1 MESNGNIRIIYYNNL
16 EKELPSNKII
26 YFVIIMIKI
35 LPIFIITHDWNISF
49 NKGISYWIR
58 KLVLCE
64 LIKKNIP
71 YDVYPYF
78 IFLMF
83 LSLLFTLIIYRT
95 YHFLVYKKK
104 IFKLYSFIVFYI
116 FYVFNQFLISIFVEV
131 IFNDKK
137 EKYSKS
143 LYYILITLICIL
155 TYFMFYS
162 NVFLCSVVINSPII
176 ITNYSFMIN
185 PLNEIDYITP
195 LLSLIQAF
203 VQLEFYLE
211 FKTIILLKNIVRGI
225 YILYYIKEMITF
237 DKYYSKFKFEYYK
250 RIFISSCFISCLIEW
265 CFLYDYKNK
274 LIILQKDFGII
285 FLKLIIE
292 LNLSIVLTDI
302 YFHFDR
308 NILEKTIE
316 NFSSKNI
323 NSLDNNMIKFFNII
337 YNGDRLHTLKILLLR
352 LNKTLEKSI
361 HHPKCKDSSCYYCYE
376 YSYKE
381 FNFQIGNFIELKSRK
396 NSINSLEKEFPLLY
410 KYLYN
415 EITSFYLG
423 FSSQKMN
430 VIINKIIII
439 ISFFFLFEKN
449 YMKCLYIL
457 EKLNS
462 LDNEKKNQYYL
473 DQNKVLINRVVIYHR
488 TKGQEHKKIV
498 LFNSNNE
505 NIGKIL
511 KAENL
516 IKNSLNSVKN
526 IMNNFNNDIVEF
538 YCFADMIKNF
548 YKEYNILNKK
558 INNLFGNSKC
568 NVPYSKQKF
577 LIYFNYI
584 YGEIPKN
591 LTNSFDTFFSL
602 QNSSLIEI
610 VMKNTYLLLF
620 TVIFSLKDI
629 HLQIKY
635 GSEDLINKLRYNTN
649 EFKNLDINKL
659 FAKTFYKSYKYTI
672 INFLRNGNELLNI
685 NNFCILDKD
694 KYVVLFNVEGTSL
707 YTKEGIILFLKLKDA
722 KEQKLIKE
730 NNKKNNKK
738 KINFCGSCFLF
749 TNNNGRI
756 VSLSRGFEEY
766 FYLKYEV
773 LKQNNLNVRDI
784 FKLNKLED
792 KGYYEAN
799 LFDIYDNIIDIFTDK
814 IGLIGEDDFSK
825 AILQIKEVKSNLSLS
840 NINFIMNINYE
851 KREMKREE
859 KKIKIYYLFF
869 IDVSTK
875 DNNNFLSINKINFDP
890 TTPKSEKSLVE
901 SSVTQKNEIDKFLQT
916 SLKQKILYS
925 NKLSYFVLKKYF
937 NISFD
942 THKNNI
948 KEDEMS
954 NLLNHKNKRN
964 QNLIEKNSFTKELSI
979 KLNDDFINVNKKN
992 SFKDL
997 RQYLLSQKGKSKFG
1011 FFFRIIYS
1019 FSCPILFLI
1028 TFIYKIKNIIE
1039 QEDFF
1044 KAHVNYEM
1052 VGITLNDLLLKVL
1065 QMQFQGNNIQP
1076 KILENRFNNSFE
1088 NHRHILSE
1096 REYDYNTF
1104 YIQFYQFYTSK
1115 IISSDVYFYE
1125 MYKKKYN
1132 FRYPLRSGK
1141 KNEILYQMESLHV
1154 SILLSPINN
1163 LGPIEILYNHS
1174 NIYYNNDNVLKSNLS
1189 FESFYYGA
1197 YSYIGFLRNF
1207 LAGYK
1212 YYNNEITNYFAVNIL
1227 DKKIAHQ
1234 QTISLYI
1241 IIIIVFFIAY
1251 SFLYFLIF
1259 YLETKILFAKYHLV
1273 HTLLRFFNNYI
1284 LKKTIIIYDYVDFSQ
1299 KNIKIKE
1306 ILSHLKFENDIE
1318 QVTNIK
1324 YIFSGQID
1332 EYNLIKVRPLLVKY
1346 KGITSKYLD
1355 LEKKTILEESKD
1367 ELSLIFKKSSFLYE
1381 QPELSKQN
1389 HLNISNSNKGS
1400 KKNKTIKLNIKNLDN
1415 SKSKE
1420 KSKINNKDKN
1430 TSNRLIFNSTNRT
1443 NITNST
1449 FNSSLNLVN
1458 SKQNALFD
1466 FNQNNQYNQIGH
1478 KLLKKPL
1485 LYCTLF
1491 LTLVFFGIILLI
1503 ITLIYYHISCKLVKS
1518 FNSIINT
1525 FRGVIANIKFICEM
1539 FIAFELSI
1547 LENNPISYK
1556 YQTTQYSFSCD
1567 ALKNLYSDTINTHE
1581 LFEELSTCFPY
1592 FKIKVDELING
1603 GCDKKMKNL
1612 IEFQKLI
1619 EGKNFCENYS
1629 QFLIKNLNDKKISDL
1644 KINNY
1649 INYEKINNECK
1660 LIGDGLNKEGYSN
1673 VINGMYTSLNS
1684 LYRDFKNNKNRTEEY
1699 NLLLLNNPQVIMFQL
1714 ECYYVLTKIP
1724 LCYYIVMNRD
1734 LEYIHENALKI
1745 EIFLLTFQLLII
1757 CIVIIIYLLNTFKF
1771 KEEFSSVEF
1780 FNKCVLHMIFFEK

>member
-1 MESNGNIRIIYYNNL
+1 
-16 EKELPSNKII
+16 
-26 YFVIIMIKI
+26 MIFC
-35 LPIFIITHDWNISF
+35 IFIYI
-49 NKGISYWIR
+49 
-58 KLVLCE
+58 
-64 LIKKNIP
+64 LIIQ
-71 YDVYPYF
+71 
-78 IFLMF
+78 II
-83 LSLLFTLIIYRT
+83 LLFHKVKSIY
-95 YHFLVYKKK
+95 VK
-104 IFKLYSFIVFYI
+104 IYAYCIFYI
-116 FYVFNQFLISIFVEV
+116 FYGLNQYIYSIFVE
-131 IFNDKK
+131 ILFNEKK
-137 EKYSKS
+137 KDIPNW
-143 LYYILITLICIL
+143 LYYSLLIIIIILFCGIGYFNIIICSL
-155 TYFMFYS
+155 
-162 NVFLCSVVINSPII
+162 VINEPIFLK
-176 ITNYSFMIN
+176 TKSFLIN
-185 PLNEIDYITP
+185 QINNVDIKTILMTTLQIFI
-195 LLSLIQAF
+195 
-203 VQLEFYLE
+203 QLEFHFK
-211 FKTIILLKNIVRGI
+211 FKTMMFIKNIVRGLFV
-225 YILYYIKEMITF
+225 LYYLKEMF
-237 DKYYSKFKFEYYK
+237 SFNRYYK
-250 RIFISSCFISCLIEW
+250 RFYIECLKRFYHSICFFSCLIEW
-265 CFLYDYKNK
+265 IFYYDIENK

-285 FLKLIIE
+285 ILKLIIE
-292 LNLSIVLTDI
+292 INLSIIICAI
-302 YFHFDR
+302 YFHFDNR
-308 NILEKTIE
+308 ILEETIL
-316 NFSSKNI
+316 NFSSKNSKSFDYNLI
-323 NSLDNNMIKFFNII
+323 KLFNML
-337 YNGDRLHTLKILLLR
+337 YYGDRTKLLKKILMK
-352 LNKTLEKSI
+352 LNRNLEKSI
-361 HHPKCKDSSCYYCYE
+361 HNPKCKDTNCFYCFE
-376 YSYKE
+376 YSFSE
-381 FNFQIGNFIELKSRK
+381 FNFQLDKFIEKKKFQRK
-396 NSINSLEKEFPLLY
+396 NCTLKDDFPLLY
-410 KYLYN
+410 TYLYN
-415 EITSFYLG
+415 EISKFYDSFV
-423 FSSQKMN
+423 FTKREKSFPPIFI
-430 VIINKIIII
+430 V
-439 ISFFFLFEKN
+439 ISFFMLFEKN
-449 YMKCLYIL
+449 YMKCLYII
-457 EKLNS
+457 EKINS
-462 LDNEKKNQYYL
+462 IDKENKNALFIY
-473 DQNKVLINRVVIYHR
+473 QNKILVNKILDFHKS
-488 TKGQEHKKIV
+488 KGEEHIKIP

-505 NIGKIL
+505 SIGKIL
-511 KAENL
+511 KVENL
-516 IKNSLNSVKN
+516 IKASLNTVKK

-538 YCFADMIKNF
+538 YSFAEMINNF
-548 YKEYNILNKK
+548 NKEYEIINKK
-558 INNLFGNSKC
+558 INSLFGNTKC

-577 LIYFNYI
+577 LVYFNYI
-584 YGEIPKN
+584 YGEVPKN
-591 LTNSFDTFFSL
+591 LINSFDKFFSL

-620 TVIFSLKDI
+620 TVNFSLKDI
-629 HLQIKY
+629 HLQVKY
-635 GSEDLINKLRYNTN
+635 ASEDLINKLRYNTN
-649 EFKNLDINKL
+649 EFKILDINKL

-672 INFLRNGNELLNI
+672 MNFLRNGDELLSF
-685 NNFCILDKD
+685 NNFCLLDKD

-707 YTKEGIILFLKLKDA
+707 YTSEGIVLFLKLKDA

-730 NNKKNNKK
+730 PNKNKKNNKK
-738 KINFCGSCFLF
+738 NIKNFCGSCFLF
-749 TNNNGRI
+749 TNSSGRI
-756 VSLSRGFEEY
+756 VSLSRGFEDF

-942 THKNNI
+942 THKNHI

-1076 KILENRFNNSFE
+1076 KILENRFDNSFE
-1088 NHRHILSE
+1088 NHRYILSE

-1241 IIIIVFFIAY
+1241 IIIIIFFIAY

-1346 KGITSKYLD
+1346 KGITSNLD

-1491 LTLVFFGIILLI
+1491 LTLVFFGIILLT
-1503 ITLIYYHISCKLVKS
+1503 ITLIYYHISCQLVKS

-1525 FRGVIANIKFICEM
+1525 FRGVVANIKFICEM

-1619 EGKNFCENYS
+1619 EGKNFCEDYS